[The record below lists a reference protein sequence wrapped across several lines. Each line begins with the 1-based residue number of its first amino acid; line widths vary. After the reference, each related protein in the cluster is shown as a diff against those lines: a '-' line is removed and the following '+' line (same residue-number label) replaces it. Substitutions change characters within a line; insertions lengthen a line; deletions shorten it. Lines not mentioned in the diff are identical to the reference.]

1 MGSIPS
7 FTMTALL
14 KPLLLKFARSES
26 LRKLCLAILKD
37 LVKKTDND
45 IDDKLVE
52 LIEAKLFPVK

>member
-1 MGSIPS
+1 
-7 FTMTALL
+7 
-14 KPLLLKFARSES
+14 
-26 LRKLCLAILKD
+26 LKD